1 MSIKQTISPVEIEE
15 MAKKLDKLGSQL
27 SDNERALLVAV
38 FGMASSAISDATK
51 KVEEHLGAP
60 VAGKLN
66 KPDQFDLGKSETGK
80 LPPLSQAFKES
91 FSPGTAGRFALEGGN
106 QFKDSVDVSVGGIC
120 VSVSWSKDL

>member
-1 MSIKQTISPVEIEE
+1 MAIKQTISPAEIEE

-38 FGMASSAISDATK
+38 FGMASTAIADATK

-66 KPDQFDLGKSETGK
+66 KPDQFDLGKTENGK
-80 LPPLSQAFKES
+80 IPPLSQAFKES
-91 FSPGTAGRFALEGGN
+91 FSPGTAGRFALEGSN
-106 QFKDSVDVSVGGIC
+106 LIQDSIDVSVGGIC
-120 VSVSWSKDL
+120 VSVGWSKDI